1 MTVCNVCHHHCNLEE
16 KQIGFCRAR
25 QNINGIIKPIN
36 YGLLT
41 SLAFDPI
48 EKKPLNR
55 FYPGTGVLSLGS
67 FGCNL
72 HCPFCQNSEISM
84 ADKDTYKLD
93 YFAPADIV
101 KKALELKPQGNI
113 GVAYTYNEPLI
124 CYEYIVDTGKLVH
137 AAGLKNVVVTNGTAS
152 LEIANALNG
161 IVDAYNIDLKGIT
174 QEYYAKLQGNLA
186 MVQDFITAVVPH
198 SHVELTV
205 LIVPSENDSVAAMEE
220 LSSWIAKLSSDI
232 PLHVSRFFPRF
243 EWENH
248 PATPVKTIY
257 DLAKVARQKLKYVYT
272 GNC

>member
-1 MTVCNVCHHHCNLEE
+1 MTICTVCHHHCNLAQG
-16 KQIGFCRAR
+16 QIGFCRAR
-25 QNINGIIKPIN
+25 QNINDIIKPIN
-36 YGLLT
+36 YGMLT

-55 FYPGTGVLSLGS
+55 FHPGTGVLSLGS

-72 HCPFCQNSEISM
+72 HCPFCQNYDISM
-84 ADKDTYKLD
+84 ADKDSYRLT

-101 KKALELKPQGNI
+101 AKAQKLKPQGNI

-137 AAGLKNVVVTNGTAS
+137 AAGMYNVVVTNGTAS
-152 LEIANALNG
+152 LEVAHALQG
-161 IVDAYNIDLKGIT
+161 VVDAYNIDLKGIT
-174 QEYYAKLQGNLA
+174 QDYYAKLQGNLT

-205 LIVPSENDSVAAMEE
+205 LVVPGENDSEAEMIE
-220 LSSWIAKLSSDI
+220 LSSWIAQLSPDL

-243 EWENH
+243 EWDDH

-257 DLAKVARQKLKYVYT
+257 TLADVARRKLKYVYT

>member
-1 MTVCNVCHHHCNLEE
+1 M
-16 KQIGFCRAR
+16 
-25 QNINGIIKPIN
+25 
-36 YGLLT
+36 
-41 SLAFDPI
+41 
-48 EKKPLNR
+48 
-55 FYPGTGVLSLGS
+55 
-67 FGCNL
+67 
-72 HCPFCQNSEISM
+72 
-84 ADKDTYKLD
+84 
-93 YFAPADIV
+93 
-101 KKALELKPQGNI
+101 
-113 GVAYTYNEPLI
+113 
-124 CYEYIVDTGKLVH
+124 
-137 AAGLKNVVVTNGTAS
+137 VTNGTAS

-232 PLHVSRFFPRF
+232 PLHVSRFFPCF
-243 EWENH
+243 EWEDH

-257 DLAKVARQKLKYVYT
+257 DLADVARKKLKYVYT

>member
-205 LIVPSENDSVAAMEE
+205 LIVPSENDSIAAMEE

-232 PLHVSRFFPRF
+232 PLHVSRFFPCF
-243 EWENH
+243 EWEDH

-257 DLAKVARQKLKYVYT
+257 DLADVARKKLKYVYT

>member
-248 PATPVKTIY
+248 PPTPVKTIY
-257 DLAKVARQKLKYVYT
+257 DLADVARKKLKYVYT

>member
-1 MTVCNVCHHHCNLEE
+1 MTVCKVCHHHCNLEE
-16 KQIGFCRAR
+16 NQIGFCRAR

-48 EKKPLNR
+48 EKKPLNK

-72 HCPFCQNSEISM
+72 HCPFCQNYEISM

-93 YFAPADIV
+93 YFAPTDIV
-101 KKALELKPQGNI
+101 KKALELKSQGNI

-152 LEIANALNG
+152 LEIASALNG

-174 QEYYAKLQGNLA
+174 QEYYAKLQGNLT
-186 MVQDFITAVVPH
+186 MVQDFITAVAPH

-205 LIVPSENDSVAAMEE
+205 LIVPGENDTREAMTE

-257 DLAKVARQKLKYVYT
+257 DLAEIARKKLKYVYT